1 MDWKEL
7 ESAVAVCENC
17 GLCET
22 RTNTVFGTGDQKAD
36 WLFVGEA
43 PGYNEDKQGEPF
55 VGRAGNKLNQWLEKV
70 GLSRESVYIANT
82 LKCRPPNNRDPLPDE
97 ALNCR
102 PYLRRQIELLQPKI
116 IIPVGRIAAQLL
128 LRTDTPIGQL
138 RKQCHFYEKTD
149 IPVVVTYHPAYI
161 LRNPAKE
168 SEVISD
174 LLFAHKILGL
184 TEQVEQETQEP
195 TADLLEW

>member
-1 MDWKEL
+1 MNWEEL
-7 ESAVAVCENC
+7 ESAVAGCMNC

-55 VGRAGNKLNQWLEKV
+55 VGRAGNKLNEWLKKI

-82 LKCRPPNNRDPLPDE
+82 LKCRPPNNRDPLPNE
-97 ALNCR
+97 ALSCR

-128 LRTDTPIGQL
+128 LNTDTPIGQL
-138 RKQCHFYEKTD
+138 RKQCHFYEDTD

-161 LRNPAKE
+161 LRNPPKE
-168 SEVISD
+168 SEVMSD
-174 LLFAHKILGL
+174 LYFARKVLGL
-184 TEQVEQETQEP
+184 TEQVDKEAQQS
-195 TADLLEW
+195 TAGLLEW